1 VVTVFPGIAQ
11 SALRSLF
18 AFFMCGNMRLT
29 ELISGTPIDP
39 ASPRSGIVEA
49 LQRCR
54 AGVDGVAARADVG
67 LRVGVVHLVGV
78 GITTTTTTTTR
89 VGTGGDSRH
98 F

>member
-1 VVTVFPGIAQ
+1 MVMVSPGIAQ

-18 AFFMCGNMRLT
+18 AFVMCGKMLLT

-39 ASPRSGIVEA
+39 ASPGSGVVEA
-49 LQRCR
+49 LQCRR
-54 AGVDGVAARADVG
+54 AGVDGIAARADVG
-67 LRVGVVHLVGV
+67 LRVEVVHLVGV
-78 GITTTTTTTTR
+78 GITTTTR